1 MLCVNDAKKIA
12 ISRSLTKLQSYL
24 ENVRAEI
31 FQLGREMTGEI
42 EIALDNLA
50 VHMLLVLG
58 VKWNVAG
65 RHLKDEHA
73 HRPPVH

>member
-42 EIALDNLA
+42 EIALDDLA
-50 VHMLLVLG
+50 IHVLLVLG
-58 VKWNVAG
+58 VERNVAS
-65 RHLKDEHA
+65 RHLEDEHA
-73 HRPPVH
+73 HCPPIH